1 MTTTLRQVLD
11 HFEQQSGA
19 VSLPQMARDLGIER
33 ATLENMIEY
42 WVRKGRLREVS
53 APACDTCGSA
63 QGCPFIMTLPRC
75 YELAVVA
82 APTANSCGCNSSG
95 GCH

>member
-11 HFEQQSGA
+11 HFEHQSEA

-33 ATLENMIEY
+33 PMLENMIDY

-53 APACDTCGSA
+53 APACNTCGGA
-63 QGCPFIMTLPRC
+63 QGCPFIMTLPRR
-75 YELAVVA
+75 YELAVGDPPTA
-82 APTANSCGCNSSG
+82 APCACNTGG